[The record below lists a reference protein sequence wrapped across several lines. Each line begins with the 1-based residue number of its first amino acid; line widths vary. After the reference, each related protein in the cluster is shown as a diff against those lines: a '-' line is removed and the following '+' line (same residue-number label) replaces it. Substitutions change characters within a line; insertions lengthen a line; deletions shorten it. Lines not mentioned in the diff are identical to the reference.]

1 MIDDKDHDG
10 VNVYNVEINNYEP
23 TKQTKTNN
31 GDFEEKLI
39 ADNEDK
45 YFGFNMNQYE
55 QSPFLP
61 QNNEK
66 DCEINMFLNNTLF
79 EEDPDIKIK
88 NTHSIK
94 VNKEEDQLKNQIQT
108 KNINQ
113 IFGTIF
119 STDNLSATSSC
130 NTQNL
135 KTQNPINQINSSDK
149 VAPIVKIINST
160 LSNKR
165 IREENNSKSKQNS
178 KLNNKA
184 NSIQNNL
191 IENLPLSNNLNQQ
204 LNFAV
209 INPQNLAH
217 LQKLIPNFNL
227 LSNNIGVV
235 NWVLPMNN
243 EES

>member
-1 MIDDKDHDG
+1 MIDEKDHDG

-94 VNKEEDQLKNQIQT
+94 VNKEEDQLKNQIHT

-135 KTQNPINQINSSDK
+135 KTQNPI
-149 VAPIVKIINST
+149 
-160 LSNKR
+160 
-165 IREENNSKSKQNS
+165 KSPLLL
-178 KLNNKA
+178 KL
-184 NSIQNNL
+184 
-191 IENLPLSNNLNQQ
+191 
-204 LNFAV
+204 
-209 INPQNLAH
+209 
-217 LQKLIPNFNL
+217 
-227 LSNNIGVV
+227 
-235 NWVLPMNN
+235 
-243 EES
+243 